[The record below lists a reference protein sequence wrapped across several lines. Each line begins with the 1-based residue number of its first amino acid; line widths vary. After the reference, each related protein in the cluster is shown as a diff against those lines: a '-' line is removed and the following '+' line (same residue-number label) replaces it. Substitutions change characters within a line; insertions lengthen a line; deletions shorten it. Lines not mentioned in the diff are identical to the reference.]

1 MRKILLWM
9 ASASALVR
17 AADNVLVFEPAKS
30 QVHWTLGTV
39 LHTVHGTFQLKS
51 GTIHFDPESGR
62 ASGQLVVN
70 AASGESGSES
80 RDHRMHQSIL
90 ESAKFPDVVFTPDKV
105 TGAIAMEGK
114 SQLQV
119 HGTFQLHGSGHE
131 FTMPVEVEIGN
142 GQASASA
149 KFSVPYLKW
158 GLKNPSTFVLRVN
171 ENVDV
176 EIRAAARLNP

>member
-1 MRKILLWM
+1 
-9 ASASALVR
+9 
-17 AADNVLVFEPAKS
+17 
-30 QVHWTLGTV
+30 
-39 LHTVHGTFQLKS
+39 
-51 GTIHFDPESGR
+51 
-62 ASGQLVVN
+62 
-70 AASGESGSES
+70 
-80 RDHRMHQSIL
+80 MHQSIL